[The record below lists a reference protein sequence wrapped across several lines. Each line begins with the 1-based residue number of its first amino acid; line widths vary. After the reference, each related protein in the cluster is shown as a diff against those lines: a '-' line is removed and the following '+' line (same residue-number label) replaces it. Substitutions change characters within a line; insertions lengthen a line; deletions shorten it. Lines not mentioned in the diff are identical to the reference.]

1 MKIDPDDYRVHE
13 RKAIRLD
20 DAPTETKPLYKS
32 KDDYSQSLREQV
44 ETLAELQEKLY
55 ASSQYAILVIFQAM
69 DAAGKDSTIKAV
81 MSGINPQGCQV
92 TSFKQPTALE
102 LRHDFL
108 WRAVQRLPERGMIGI
123 FNRSYYEEVLIS
135 RVHPSLLVAQNIPDA
150 LAREESIWEQR
161 YRSINELESHLA
173 RNGTR
178 IVKFFL
184 HVSEE
189 EQRKRLLERVEVP
202 EKNWKFNLG
211 DLDERRL
218 WPDYMAAYEKC
229 LNATSTAEAPWY
241 VIPADDKNTM
251 RLIVSEI
258 IINTLKDLRL
268 AYPAMDETRLRQ
280 LEEGRARLKED
291 KRRPDLKP

>member
-1 MKIDPDDYRVHE
+1 MKIDPDDYRVREH
-13 RKAIRLD
+13 KTIRLD
-20 DAPTETKPLYKS
+20 DFPTEVKPLYKS

-55 ASSQYAILVIFQAM
+55 ASGQYAILVIFQAM

-123 FNRSYYEEVLIS
+123 FNRSYYEEVLVA
-135 RVHPSLLVAQNIPDA
+135 RVHPALLSAQNIPDA
-150 LAREESIWEQR
+150 LAMDESIWQQR

-229 LNATSTAEAPWY
+229 LNGTSTAEAPWH

-291 KRRPDLKP
+291 KRRPDPKP

>member
-1 MKIDPDDYRVHE
+1 MKIDLDDYRVHE
-13 RKAIRLD
+13 HKTIRLD
-20 DAPTETKPLYKS
+20 EAPTGIKPLYKS

-44 ETLAELQEKLY
+44 ETLGELQEKLY
-55 ASSQYAILVIFQAM
+55 ASGQYAILIIFQAM

-92 TSFKQPTALE
+92 SSFKQPTALE

-123 FNRSYYEEVLIS
+123 FNRSYYEEVLIA
-135 RVHPSLLVAQNIPDA
+135 RVHPALLLAQNIPDA
-150 LAREESIWEQR
+150 LAKDVSIWEQR

-211 DLDERRL
+211 DLDERRF

-229 LNATSTAEAPWY
+229 LNATSTSEAPWH

-258 IINTLKDLRL
+258 IIDTLKELRL
-268 AYPAMDETRLRQ
+268 AYPSLDETRLRQ
-280 LEEGRARLKED
+280 LDEGRARLKED
-291 KRRPDLKP
+291 KRKADKP

>member
-92 TSFKQPTALE
+92 TSFKQPTALD

-123 FNRSYYEEVLIS
+123 FNRSYYEEVLIA

-150 LAREESIWEQR
+150 LAGDESIWEQR

-189 EQRKRLLERVEVP
+189 EQRKRLLERVAVP

-229 LNATSTAEAPWY
+229 LNATSTPEAPWY

-258 IINTLKDLRL
+258 IIDTLKGLRL

-280 LEEGRARLKED
+280 LEEGRARLKENQR
-291 KRRPDLKP
+291 KPDAKS